1 MYIEYNV
8 NPADKKVGDC
18 VIRALTKALG
28 MTWEEVY
35 LALCLQGYKRISAR
49 NIRRVCMSS
58 ARGRTL

>member
-1 MYIEYNV
+1 MFIEYNV

-35 LALCLQGYKRISAR
+35 LALCLQGD
-49 NIRRVCMSS
+49 V
-58 ARGRTL
+58 